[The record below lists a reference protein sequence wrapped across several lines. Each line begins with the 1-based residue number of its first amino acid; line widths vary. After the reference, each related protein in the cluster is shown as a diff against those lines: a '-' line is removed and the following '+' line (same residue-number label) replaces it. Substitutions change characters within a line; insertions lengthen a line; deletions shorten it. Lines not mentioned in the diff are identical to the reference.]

1 MLVDGEFRGVVAGYF
16 RNGPYDLNDVVLDLP
31 DPESRREEILEA
43 VRLVNFGQG
52 PQRFMG
58 EER

>member
-1 MLVDGEFRGVVAGYF
+1 MAGYF